1 MPPGDL
7 APVITISVVAICTAA
22 VLIFRGPL
30 GRGLARWI
38 DTWGE
43 NERMHHLA
51 KGGAAGADPARV
63 EELEHRVLE
72 LEERIDF
79 TERLLAREREAA
91 QLPAGEPRRGDG
103 A

>member
-7 APVITISVVAICTAA
+7 APVITISVLAICTAS
-22 VLIFRGPL
+22 VLILRGPL
-30 GRGLARWI
+30 GRSLARWI
-38 DTWGE
+38 DTWGD
-43 NERMHHLA
+43 NERLHHLST
-51 KGGAAGADPARV
+51 GGAAGADPARV

-79 TERLLAREREAA
+79 TERLLARERETAP
-91 QLPAGEPRRGDG
+91 LSAGAPRRGDG